1 MKNPFLKVIMALS
14 LIGLFAVPSVS
25 GTNFDNS
32 RSLKGLKQAQVYFDV
47 SLKDDKLLVLRME
60 LVDRTVKQM
69 EEAGLEVNGVVGFRG
84 GASRFITQN
93 DHYVLEE
100 EVSNKRKIQDWVK
113 RFSSK
118 GIAIEQCAIA
128 AEILNIPTKDFLPE
142 VTVVGNA
149 YISLVGYQAKGYSVV
164 PMD

>member
-69 EEAGLEVNGVVGFRG
+69 EEAGLDVNGVVGFRG

-113 RFSSK
+113 RLSSK
-118 GIAIEQCAIA
+118 GIAVEQCAIA
-128 AEILNIPTKDFLPE
+128 AEILDIPTKDFLPE

>member
-47 SLKDDKLLVLRME
+47 SLKNDKLLVLRME

-69 EEAGLEVNGVVGFRG
+69 EEAGLDVNGVVGFRG

-118 GIAIEQCAIA
+118 GIAMGVI
-128 AEILNIPTKDFLPE
+128 KS
-142 VTVVGNA
+142 VGK
-149 YISLVGYQAKGYSVV
+149 SYQTLI
-164 PMD
+164 

>member
-1 MKNPFLKVIMALS
+1 MKNPFLKVIIALS

-47 SLKDDKLLVLRME
+47 NLKDDKLLVLRME
-60 LVDRTVKQM
+60 LVDRTVRQM

-93 DHYVLEE
+93 DYYVLEE
-100 EVSNKRKIQDWVK
+100 EVSNKRKIKDWVK
-113 RFSSK
+113 HFSSK

-128 AEILNIPTKDFLPE
+128 AEILDIPTKDFLPE
-142 VTVVGNA
+142 VTIVGNA

>member
-1 MKNPFLKVIMALS
+1 MKNPFIKVIMALS

-25 GTNFDNS
+25 GTNFDNN

-149 YISLVGYQAKGYSVV
+149 YISLVGYQARGYSVV

>member
-1 MKNPFLKVIMALS
+1 MKNPFLKVIVTLS
-14 LIGLFAVPSVS
+14 LIGLFVVPSVS
-25 GTNFDNS
+25 GTKFDNS
-32 RSLKGLKQAQVYFDV
+32 NALKGLKQTQVYFDV

-60 LVDRTVKQM
+60 LVARTIKEM

-100 EVSNKRKIQDWVK
+100 EFSSKKKIQDWVK

-118 GIAIEQCAIA
+118 GITIEQCA
-128 AEILNIPTKDFLPE
+128 IPTKDFLPE
-142 VTVVGNA
+142 VTVVGNG
-149 YISLVGYQAKGYSVV
+149 YISLVGYQAQGYSVV